1 MLRSLGI
8 NFEHFGP
15 LFSAYYIKIANQ
27 SKIRKGKTGTQKNF
41 LSSIN
46 QEITARENF
55 EDVK

>member
-1 MLRSLGI
+1 MSISVLCLVLIISKLQTSRKLGKENWNI
-8 NFEHFGP
+8 E
-15 LFSAYYIKIANQ
+15 K
-27 SKIRKGKTGTQKNF
+27 F